1 MEHKNKRDVKLL
13 IVINTKTLNTDKL
26 LAQLTLKLQNLLPI
40 QYIQLKTSE
49 VMANGKKK
57 TQPEEQSKYNSE
69 SQTQIWNRC
78 WNYHIGNLK

>member
-1 MEHKNKRDVKLL
+1 MEHKNKRDVKFL

-57 TQPEEQSKYNSE
+57 HSLKSKASITVRARLRYG
-69 SQTQIWNRC
+69 TDVGI
-78 WNYHIGNLK
+78 IT